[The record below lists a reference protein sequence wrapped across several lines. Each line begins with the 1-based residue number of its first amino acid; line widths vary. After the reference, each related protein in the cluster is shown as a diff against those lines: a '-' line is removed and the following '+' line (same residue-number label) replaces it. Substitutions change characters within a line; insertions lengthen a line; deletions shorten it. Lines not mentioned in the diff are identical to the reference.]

1 MANNKGKVPG
11 VDRDHMMFTSRK
23 TDKEFLCSCLGGV
36 YRRNSIESMNPLL
49 EDLQDDALR
58 NLRFSPV
65 YFGPLVSIY
74 LNWKM
79 IQHFLPSN
87 YAERT

>member
-11 VDRDHMMFTSRK
+11 V
-23 TDKEFLCSCLGGV
+23 GV

-58 NLRFSPV
+58 VSYGEVFYSPSTKT
-65 YFGPLVSIY
+65 VSMNEY
-74 LNWKM
+74 LSSRASGTIKDKIRRSLEM
-79 IQHFLPSN
+79 F
-87 YAERT
+87 

>member
-1 MANNKGKVPG
+1 MLCCSVSYGEVFYSPS
-11 VDRDHMMFTSRK
+11 TK
-23 TDKEFLCSCLGGV
+23 TV
-36 YRRNSIESMNPLL
+36 SMNEYLSSRASGTIKDKIRRSL
-49 EDLQDDALR
+49 EI